1 MEKETK
7 AANSEL
13 TSMPCQNP
21 GTSVVRRAP
30 GPRILAGNEPSKHN
44 ATEIVEDT
52 LIEIDSAELGDGT
65 QIEIIEDPEDS
76 SRTLL
81 AVFKDGKVRLADRFK
96 YGNRTFVPIPRSNN
110 LIHHIRL
117 PRGAERYESVSSLLN
132 QAMSILHSCLD
143 LEENDLR
150 LLAQFAIS
158 TWFIERLPV
167 APYIALVGLPRSG
180 KSTALTVLSLLCR
193 RSLLTADISS
203 AAFYRVCDRLMPT
216 LLIDETSTAGQRRIL
231 FHLLRTGT
239 SRDLVA
245 LRKDQS
251 FKTFGPKVVSWI
263 ELPND
268 VALNSRCV
276 VISLHETRRTDLL
289 RPTSREIREAA
300 DILQKQLLRFRFE
313 KAKELALP
321 KIEGDHQLRSRSRD
335 LYQALALPTA
345 EDAKIC
351 QWLIE
356 YLQNHEDSNRVPLS
370 LAQSAVLRTFF
381 KRVHECTDGQTQ
393 IKGLAAE
400 VNADLWESGER
411 FRVSPRE
418 VGGALKSLGLAKR
431 KRTNSGWIM
440 QMDRHEI
447 KKMHDLIAA
456 YGVERCTDL
465 ISKAARRACSFC
477 NDSGISKD

>member
-13 TSMPCQNP
+13 TSMPYRNS
-21 GTSVVRRAP
+21 GTSVVRRASV
-30 GPRILAGNEPSKHN
+30 PRTLAGNEPIKHN
-44 ATEIVEDT
+44 AAEIVEDT
-52 LIEIDSAELGDGT
+52 LIEIDSAELEDET

-81 AVFKDGKVRLADRFK
+81 AVFKDGEVRLVDRFK
-96 YGNRTFVPIPRSNN
+96 YGNRTFVPIPRSSN

-117 PRGAERYESVSSLLN
+117 PRGVERYESVQSLLN
-132 QAMSILHSCLD
+132 QAMSILYPCLD

-251 FKTFGPKVVSWI
+251 FKIFGPKVVSWI

-268 VALNSRCV
+268 AALNSRCV

-289 RPTSREIREAA
+289 RSTNPVIRRAA
-300 DILQKQLLRFRFE
+300 DEFQKQLLRFRFE
-313 KAKELALP
+313 KAKDLALP
-321 KIEGDHQLRSRSRD
+321 KIEGDHQLRSRSLD
-335 LYQALALPTA
+335 LYHSLALPAA

-356 YLQNHEDSNRVPLS
+356 YLKNHEDSNRVPLS
-370 LAQSAVLRTFF
+370 PDQNSVLRTLF
-381 KRVHECTDGQTQ
+381 KHAHEYADGQTQ
-393 IKGLAAE
+393 IKHLAAE
-400 VNADLWESGER
+400 VNADLRESGER
-411 FRVSPRE
+411 FQVNPRE
-418 VGGALKSLGLAKR
+418 VGGALKILGFTKR
-431 KRTNSGWIM
+431 KRLNSGWAVRM
-440 QMDRHEI
+440 SVHEV
-447 KKMHDLIAA
+447 KKVHDLIAA